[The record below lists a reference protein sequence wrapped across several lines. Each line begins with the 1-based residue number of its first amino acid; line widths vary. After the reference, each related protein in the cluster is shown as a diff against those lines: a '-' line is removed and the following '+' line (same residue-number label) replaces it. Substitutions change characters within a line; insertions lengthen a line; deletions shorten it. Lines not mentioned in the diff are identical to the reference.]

1 VRTQISRLNLGSKKA
16 RRAGGRGYERS
27 RNSQAAHSA
36 GVKVIVD
43 GDDLVIEAISPPPR
57 SVLDA
62 LRAWKPEI
70 IKTRR
75 NERRAVIAWINDHFE
90 ASPLGECAY
99 CGGVT
104 RTGDPFI
111 ALFVGE
117 DRREIHASCH
127 PAWLAQQEADAR
139 AALEIETPDEGGR
152 HRGKSITA
160 ESGQTP
166 QD

>member
-1 VRTQISRLNLGSKKA
+1 VSAVEILR
-16 RRAGGRGYERS
+16 
-27 RNSQAAHSA
+27 AAHDA

-43 GDDLVIEAISPPPR
+43 GDDLLIEAISPPPR
-57 SVLDA
+57 SILDA
-62 LRAWKPEI
+62 LRACKPEI
-70 IKTRR
+70 IKTWH

-90 ASPLGECAY
+90 ASPIGECAY

-104 RTGDPFI
+104 GGDPFI
-111 ALFVGE
+111 ALSVGE
-117 DRREIHASCH
+117 NQADIHASCH

-139 AALEIETPDEGGR
+139 AALDIETPDKGGR

-160 ESGQTP
+160 ESGQRP

>member
-1 VRTQISRLNLGSKKA
+1 VSAVEILK
-16 RRAGGRGYERS
+16 
-27 RNSQAAHSA
+27 AAHDA

-43 GDDLVIEAISPPPR
+43 GDDLVLEAISPPPR

-62 LRAWKPEI
+62 LRACKPEI
-70 IKTRR
+70 VEARR
-75 NERRAVIAWINDHFE
+75 HERRAVIAWINDHFE

-117 DRREIHASCH
+117 DRGEIHASCH
-127 PAWLAQQEADAR
+127 PAWLAQQERKAR
-139 AALEIETPDEGGR
+139 AVLDIETPDEGGR
-152 HRGKSITA
+152 HWG
-160 ESGQTP
+160 
-166 QD
+166 